1 MALTARAVDHPHS
14 GGMTQPT
21 FGASIADYRATIV

>member
-1 MALTARAVDHPHS
+1 MALTARAVDHPYS

-21 FGASIADYRATIV
+21 IGASIASYRTTIV